1 MHLNNSIVAFAAV
14 AALFPF
20 TTKLSAQADQA
31 SANSITSQPALV
43 DVQPRPSPVWV
54 TAPVEPAVFTE
65 DDERVITIHLGPD
78 GIPMNPQNVAN
89 QLSNTPVA
97 PPAEMSHEEKVAQA
111 LANRRS
117 RLVGSALT
125 YRGTPYV
132 WGGTTTRGFDC
143 SGFTQYVCRQQGI
156 IIPRTAKQQF
166 NAGKAVS
173 KANLQQ
179 GDLVF
184 FNTTG
189 PITHVGMYIGNG
201 KFVHAANPRRGVRV
215 DSLNSGY
222 YANRYAGARRYR

>member
-1 MHLNNSIVAFAAV
+1 MHLSNSIAAFAVV

-20 TTKLSAQADQA
+20 TTKLSAQADPA
-31 SANSITSQPALV
+31 STNSISSQPASI

-54 TAPVEPAVFTE
+54 TAPTEPALFTN
-65 DDERVITIHLGPD
+65 DDEKVITIHLGPD
-78 GIPMNPQNVAN
+78 GKPMKTQNMAN
-89 QLSNTPVA
+89 QPSDTTAA
-97 PPAEMSHEEKVAQA
+97 PPVEMSHEKKVAIA

-117 RLVGSALT
+117 RLAERALT

-143 SGFTQYVCRQQGI
+143 SGFTQYIYRQQGI
-156 IIPRTAKQQF
+156 TIPRTAKQQF
-166 NAGKAVS
+166 NAGKPVS

-189 PITHVGMYIGNG
+189 PISHVGMYIGNN
-201 KFVHAANPRRGVRV
+201 KFVHAANSRRGVRV
-215 DSLNSGY
+215 DSLNEAY
-222 YANRYAGARRYR
+222 YAKRYAGARRFG